1 MNVKELGQECLIADF
16 HCDVLSKLLAD
27 PDLDPIDSAN
37 NHGPVT
43 IDATLDRQ
51 RAGGYMLQAYAVYLT
66 ESKPKTMDAVLRSID
81 LFERKIAAHA
91 GYRKV
96 LGRRDLERALQ
107 EGKIAALLT
116 LEGADALQGDGTL
129 LRTAF
134 ALGVRVLGLTW
145 NYANWAAD
153 GVLEPRQG
161 GLTVKGRKLVDE
173 ARDLGLV
180 LDVSHL
186 TDTGFWELV
195 ERTERPLIASHSN
208 SRRICPHPRNL
219 TDDQLRALIA
229 MDGRIGLTYVP
240 YFMTD
245 RGQAEARDLLPHIE
259 HICSLGGEN
268 QLMLGSDFDGIE
280 QYAKGLRHAGEAV
293 HVRQEVERAYGATFA
308 EKLLGGNAVRFLL
321 KNLPD

>member
-1 MNVKELGQECLIADF
+1 MNDRYPGEEPRIADF

-27 PDLDPIDSAN
+27 PRLDPIDSAN
-37 NHGPVT
+37 NRGPVT
-43 IDATLDRQ
+43 LDATLDRQ
-51 RAGGYMLQAYAVYLT
+51 RAGGYMLQAYAIYLT
-66 ESKPKTMDAVLRSID
+66 ESKPKTMDAVLRSAD
-81 LFERKIAAHA
+81 LFEQKIASHP
-91 GYRKV
+91 GYAKV
-96 LGRRDLERALQ
+96 RGRRDLERALQ

-116 LEGADALQGDGTL
+116 LEGADALQGDWAL

-161 GLTVKGRKLVDE
+161 GLTAKGRELVDA
-173 ARDLGLV
+173 ARDLGLL

-186 TDTGFWELV
+186 TDAGFWELV

-240 YFMTD
+240 YFITD
-245 RGQAEARDLLPHIE
+245 RGQAAASDLLPHIE
-259 HICSLGGEN
+259 HICSLGGED

-280 QYAKGLRHAGEAV
+280 QHPAGLRHAGEAGQL
-293 HVRQEVERAYGATFA
+293 RQEVERAYGAAFA
-308 EKLLGGNAVRFLL
+308 EKLLGGNAIRFLRQ
-321 KNLPD
+321 NLPE